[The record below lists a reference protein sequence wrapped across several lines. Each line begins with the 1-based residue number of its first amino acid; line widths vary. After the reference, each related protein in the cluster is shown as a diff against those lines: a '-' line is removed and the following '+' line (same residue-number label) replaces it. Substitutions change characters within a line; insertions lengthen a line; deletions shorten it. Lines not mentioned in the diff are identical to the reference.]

1 MGAQTGSPETPRR
14 LTASVQ
20 VNRGLTTT
28 VTQEAPLGKINQA
41 KISFCLNDVWLLRS
55 R

>member
-28 VTQEAPLGKINQA
+28 VTLKTQQSHLFACAAFIANK
-41 KISFCLNDVWLLRS
+41 
-55 R
+55 